1 MKLTRFL
8 MKLVNEQVTMELK
21 NGTTVQGTITG
32 VDTSMNTHLK
42 QVKVTVRHKN
52 PVNMSYLSIRGVN
65 IRYFI
70 LPENA
75 DLNYLLIDTTPKQN
89 PPNTQLEVLG
99 AEGVVA
105 VAVAREDLHQ
115 RGGVN
120 RWCSFDYLVEPPLL
134 DLRQAEPQGVQLGGD
149 GSPAITLFLLW
160 QMPPGEH
167 FLPRSCFARNL

>member
-89 PPNTQLEVLG
+89 PPKYPTG
-99 AEGVVA
+99 SF
-105 VAVAREDLHQ
+105 
-115 RGGVN
+115 RGRG
-120 RWCSFDYLVEPPLL
+120 RGRSGGGKGGPPPTG
-134 DLRQAEPQGVQLGGD
+134 R
-149 GSPAITLFLLW
+149 
-160 QMPPGEH
+160 
-167 FLPRSCFARNL
+167 R